1 MLFSSEEKHKRSYK
15 GHSQEKKKKKRGR
28 KEEKVDKQ

>member
-15 GHSQEKKKKKRGR
+15 GHSQEKKKKKKKRPERR
-28 KEEKVDKQ
+28 KG

>member
-15 GHSQEKKKKKRGR
+15 GHSQEKKKKKRPERR
-28 KEEKVDKQ
+28 KG

>member
-15 GHSQEKKKKKRGR
+15 GHSQEKKKKKKRPERR
-28 KEEKVDKQ
+28 KG